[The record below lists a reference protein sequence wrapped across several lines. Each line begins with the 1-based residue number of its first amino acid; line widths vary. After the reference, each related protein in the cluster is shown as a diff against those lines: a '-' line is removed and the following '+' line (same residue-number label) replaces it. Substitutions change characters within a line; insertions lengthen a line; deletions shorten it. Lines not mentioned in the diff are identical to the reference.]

1 MRRDSYNFLLLLFAI
16 RIYIFRLD
24 TRKKK
29 DYKNLSKRTDY
40 LREDQSLTLDLTPS
54 KSYSYTNNL
63 LQIIPRYYH
72 NVSLTKQKEKQ
83 EKRKRNRKK
92 LPKLSHNPTL
102 SLVSRSIL
110 LFHGARNNLAPPPS
124 FVPNLLS
131 FYPTLVSL
139 SLSPVPSISSR
150 VITLSSISSSTS
162 TSPPLFLSPSPI
174 PVSR

>member
-29 DYKNLSKRTDY
+29 IIKIYQRLSARRSISDTGLDTLEIVFVHQQPPPNSSSILSQRISHKTERKTEKE
-40 LREDQSLTLDLTPS
+40 RE
-54 KSYSYTNNL
+54 
-63 LQIIPRYYH
+63 
-72 NVSLTKQKEKQ
+72 
-83 EKRKRNRKK
+83 RNRKK

-131 FYPTLVSL
+131 FYPMLVSL
-139 SLSPVPSISSR
+139 SLSR
-150 VITLSSISSSTS
+150 LF
-162 TSPPLFLSPSPI
+162 PPFP
-174 PVSR
+174 RG